1 MTQCHK
7 VAPFDYVIFG
17 ATGDLTMRKLL
28 PALYYRLTMGQV
40 PDTARIIGTARS
52 PLKRSEYQTRA
63 RDALKRFVKSDDFD
77 EDTVDRFLEMVH
89 YVSLDGSKPDSN
101 WEGLREVLNH
111 KAEDEDHVRVFYY
124 ATAPDLYGAISKNL
138 HQEGLITEDS
148 RVVLEK
154 PIGIDLKTADEINEA
169 VGKYFKENYVFR
181 IDHYLGKETVQ
192 NVIALRFANPLF
204 ESVWSAEHIESVQI
218 TAGEVVGVEGRAAYY
233 DNSGALRDMVQNHL
247 LQVLCLVAMEKPSSL
262 QADDVRDAKVSVLKS
277 LVPLDS
283 STLPTSTVRAQYTKG
298 HIKGATVEG
307 YLEEL
312 GHESNTETYVALRA
326 EIDTPRW
333 KNVPFYIRSAKR
345 LKAKVSEIVV
355 TFKPSATNLFPAR
368 PERNVLVIR
377 IQPDEGVSW
386 RFNVKNPMDDDF
398 GLWETAMDVHF
409 EREFAVRYPDAY
421 ERLLLDAVRGYPV
434 LFIRRDEVEAAWKW
448 VAPVMDAWAK
458 NEVPMAHY
466 AAGSWGPEEARQMLA
481 RDGQVWHE
489 DME

>member
-1 MTQCHK
+1 MTNCHQ

-40 PDTARIIGTARS
+40 PDTAQIIGTARS
-52 PLKRSEYQTRA
+52 PLARSEYQSRA
-63 RDALKRFVKSDDFD
+63 RDALKRFVKADDFD
-77 EDTVDRFLEMVH
+77 EDTVERFLKMVH

-101 WEGLREVLNH
+101 WEGLREVLSH
-111 KAEDEDHVRVFYY
+111 KAEEHVRVFYY

-138 HQEGLITEDS
+138 HNEGLVTDES

-154 PIGIDLKTADEINEA
+154 PIGIDLKTAEEINEG
-169 VGKYFKENYVFR
+169 VGQYFKEKNVFR

-204 ESVWSAEHIESVQI
+204 EAAWSAEHIESVQI
-218 TAGEVVGVEGRAAYY
+218 TAGELVGVEGRAAYY

-247 LQVLCLVAMEKPSSL
+247 LQVLCLVAMEKPASL

-277 LVPLDS
+277 LVPLTAE
-283 STLPTSTVRAQYTKG
+283 TLRTSTVRAQYTKG
-298 HIKGATVEG
+298 HSKGATVDG
-307 YLEEL
+307 YLDEL

-333 KNVPFYIRSAKR
+333 KNVPFFIRSAKR

-355 TFKPSATNLFPAR
+355 TFKPSATKLFPSQ
-368 PERNVLVIR
+368 PEKNVLVIR
-377 IQPDEGVSW
+377 IQPDEGVSYQ
-386 RFNVKNPMDDDF
+386 FNVKNPTDDDF
-398 GLWETAMDVHF
+398 GLWEANLDVHF
-409 EREFAVRYPDAY
+409 ERAFSVRYPDAY

-448 VAPVMDAWAK
+448 VAPVMEAWAK
-458 NEVPMAHY
+458 NEVPMSHY

-489 DME
+489 DVE

>member
-1 MTQCHK
+1 MSQSHQ
-7 VAPFDYVIFG
+7 VAPFDYIIFG

-52 PLKRSEYQTRA
+52 PLSREEYQGRA
-63 RDALKRFVKSDDFD
+63 RDALKRFVKADDFD
-77 EDTVDRFLEMVH
+77 EDTVERFLDMVH
-89 YVSLDGSKPDSN
+89 YVSLDGSKAESN
-101 WEGLREVLNH
+101 WDGLREVLSH
-111 KAEDEDHVRVFYY
+111 KADEHVRVFYY
-124 ATAPDLYGAISKNL
+124 ATAPDLYGAISANL
-138 HQEGLITEDS
+138 AKEGLVTDDS

-154 PIGIDLKTADEINEA
+154 PIGIDLKTADEINEG
-169 VGKYFKENYVFR
+169 VGKFFKEKNVFR

-192 NVIALRFANPLF
+192 NVIALRFANPLL
-204 ESVWSAEHIESVQI
+204 EAVWSAEHIESVQI

-247 LQVLCLVAMEKPSSL
+247 LQVLCLVAMEKPASL
-262 QADDVRDAKVSVLKS
+262 EADAVRDAKVSVLKS
-277 LVPLDS
+277 LVPLDKD
-283 STLPTSTVRAQYTKG
+283 TLRNASVRAQYTAG

-307 YLEEL
+307 YLDEL

-333 KNVPFYIRSAKR
+333 KNVPFFIRTAKR
-345 LKAKVSEIVV
+345 LKKKVSEIVV
-355 TFKPSATNLFPAR
+355 TFRSPETSLFPAR
-368 PERNVLVIR
+368 PGRNVLVIR

-386 RFNVKNPMDDDF
+386 SFNVKDPTNDDF
-398 GLWETAMDVHF
+398 ALWQSTMDVHF
-409 EREFAVRYPDAY
+409 EKSFNTRYPDAY

-448 VAPVMDAWAK
+448 VAPVMEAWAR
-458 NEVPMAHY
+458 NDVPMAHY
-466 AAGSWGPEEARQMLA
+466 PAGSWGPEEARAMLA
-481 RDGQVWHE
+481 RDGQLWHE